1 MHHSFSCHSPS
12 VRCLWTVS
20 ATQSNHRQSL
30 VLASL
35 SEHRGTPS
43 TQYCIVHDTTIMI
56 HHDISWSSPLGSKL
70 EAGQINTV
78 CGRIQGW
85 KLALSNKQRCTMP
98 INAWYSKC
106 KLRLEATGTAL
117 MKHFASAMS
126 RTCSWHYDALLYA
139 SLHNICETPSL
150 SMFQVYRVCM
160 SKSLDWSGGI
170 LINMLFQNMH
180 SLLCSVHFSKAK
192 GITLGCQVTRLRC
205 TVHLEVVTTYY
216 LNDF

>member
-12 VRCLWTVS
+12 VRRLWTVS

-35 SEHRGTPS
+35 SEQRGTPS

-106 KLRLEATGTAL
+106 YWDCINGTFCIRDVKNMFLTLRYTTGRITTQHL
-117 MKHFASAMS
+117 WNTLVVNVPGLQSMHVEKFGLIRWHLHKH
-126 RTCSWHYDALLYA
+126 
-139 SLHNICETPSL
+139 
-150 SMFQVYRVCM
+150 VV
-160 SKSLDWSGGI
+160 SK
-170 LINMLFQNMH
+170 H
-180 SLLCSVHFSKAK
+180 A
-192 GITLGCQVTRLRC
+192 
-205 TVHLEVVTTYY
+205 
-216 LNDF
+216 

>member
-117 MKHFASAMS
+117 MKHFASAS
-126 RTCSWHYDALLYA
+126 DVK
-139 SLHNICETPSL
+139 N
-150 SMFQVYRVCM
+150 MF
-160 SKSLDWSGGI
+160 L
-170 LINMLFQNMH
+170 
-180 SLLCSVHFSKAK
+180 
-192 GITLGCQVTRLRC
+192 TLRC
-205 TVHLEVVTTYY
+205 TTVRITTQHLWNTLVVNVPG
-216 LNDF
+216 LQSMHVEKFGLIRWHPHKHVVSKHA